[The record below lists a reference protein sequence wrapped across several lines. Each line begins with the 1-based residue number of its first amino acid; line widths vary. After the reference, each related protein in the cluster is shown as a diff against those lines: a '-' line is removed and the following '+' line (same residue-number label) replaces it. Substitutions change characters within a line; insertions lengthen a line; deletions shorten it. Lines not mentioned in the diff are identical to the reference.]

1 MEGDKNM
8 TRREIMQTVAGASAA
23 TLVSGSAS
31 AAPAPGKPKL
41 GVSVYSWGQQLR
53 TGQMTLE
60 DAIAEISDMGAE
72 GVEVLGEAHIPN
84 YPNPPASFIK
94 NWFAWMEKYNTK
106 PAAYDTFVDTMFY
119 RNRSLTPDEAAAR
132 LAVDFKLA
140 NQLGIK
146 ALRQQW
152 PPYPADNKEDEI
164 NAPYVKSKLAMETI
178 MKALPAAEKYDV
190 RMGIELHSP
199 TQLKSAFIDAILEQI
214 HKTGT
219 KHFGFCPD
227 FSAFTRKPR
236 RNAKDGLLRQGAREN
251 IVDYIFQAYSERVGP
266 EKTVAEVK
274 KMGGNQVEINYA
286 GIAGVYHLSN
296 NDPKDLLPLVPY
308 CYHVHGKFWEMT
320 DALTEYSI
328 PYEEILPV
336 LVQGGYNGYVDS
348 ELEGG
353 SPGASTTGTIRAHQ
367 AMMRKILGMA

>member
-1 MEGDKNM
+1 M
-8 TRREIMQTVAGASAA
+8 TRKEFMQAVAGAGVAA
-23 TLVSGSAS
+23 SISGSAT

-41 GVSVYSWGQQLR
+41 GVSVYSWGGAIRSGQL
-53 TGQMTLE
+53 TLE
-60 DAIAEISDMGAE
+60 GAIQEISDMGAE
-72 GVEVLGEAHIPN
+72 GVEILGEAHIPN

-94 NWFAWMEKYNTK
+94 QWFGWMEKYNTK

-119 RNRSLTPDEAAAR
+119 RSRNLTPDEAAAR

-199 TQLKSAFIDAILEQI
+199 TQLKSAFIDSILETI

-227 FSAFTRKPR
+227 MSAFTARPR
-236 RNAKDGLLRQGAREN
+236 RSTKDGLLRQGARGN
-251 IVDYIFQAYSERVGP
+251 IVDYIIQAYQNRVGP

-274 KMGGNQVEINYA
+274 KMGGNQVELDFA
-286 GIAGVYHLSN
+286 GIAGIYHSSN
-296 NDPKDLLPLVPY
+296 NDPKDLAPLVPY
-308 CYHVHGKFWEMT
+308 CYHVHAKFWEIT
-320 DALTEYSI
+320 DDLKEYSI

-336 LVQGGYNGYVDS
+336 LVQGGYNGFLDS
-348 ELEGG
+348 ESEG
-353 SPGASTTGTIRAHQ
+353 STPGASTTGAIRAHQ
-367 AMMRKILGMA
+367 AMMRRILGMA